1 MSELE
6 IEHGGAIVIDPD
18 ALREVGRRID
28 AVSSRCDEA
37 RDALIRAHR
46 VIVDAAGLSQSVD
59 TVALWGSA
67 DAAGRLREEC
77 ADAAGG
83 TLLMADVFE
92 YVELQVT
99 AEALAAG
106 DDAAADEIACRM
118 DALLASDPRIADM
131 AVYLIA
137 GWEAD
142 RFEGLDLPFPLDG
155 AAGHLFAGAALVG
168 VTAGLGRVTAGMTL
182 TGRADPVSVTPVRTS
197 SPTAPPAGI
206 PGSLN
211 RMAHG
216 TAQIAVEKYTFAD
229 GRTRFVAY
237 LKGTQSV
244 GSGGSEPWDMK
255 SNAELYSGRTSA
267 SYQATLDALTAAGA
281 RPGDTVDV
289 VAHSQSGM
297 IAAHLSMESGFDVRM
312 QITAGSPVEPTLSDD
327 QTIVQLRHSDEPV
340 SALAGGGS
348 PAGTGSPDSVT
359 VSRVGD
365 PSDGMQDL
373 ALKSHALE
381 TYVETAKLAEKS
393 GDPRIDALD
402 GYWDELA
409 QAEVIERTEYR
420 AERVG

>member
-1 MSELE
+1 
-6 IEHGGAIVIDPD
+6 
-18 ALREVGRRID
+18 
-28 AVSSRCDEA
+28 
-37 RDALIRAHR
+37 
-46 VIVDAAGLSQSVD
+46 
-59 TVALWGSA
+59 
-67 DAAGRLREEC
+67 
-77 ADAAGG
+77 
-83 TLLMADVFE
+83 VFE

-106 DDAAADEIACRM
+106 DGAAVEVARRM

-155 AAGHLFAGAALVG
+155 VAGHLFAGAAFVG
-168 VTAGLGRVTAGMTL
+168 VTAGLGRVRPGMTL
-182 TGRADPVSVTPVRTS
+182 SGTPDAVSVTPVRTS
-197 SPTAPPAGI
+197 SPTAPPGGI

-267 SYQATLDALTAAGA
+267 SYQATLDALAAAGA
-281 RPGDTVDV
+281 RPGDAVDV

-327 QTIVQLRHSDEPV
+327 QTIVQLRHTDEPV

-365 PSDGMQDL
+365 PADGVQDL
-373 ALKSHALE
+373 TLKSHALE
-381 TYVETAKLAEKS
+381 TYVETAELAEES
-393 GDPRIDALD
+393 GDPRIEALD